1 MALWPACLSC
11 VTGIC
16 YFAGWGERGGGG
28 GECSTVI
35 WSLNP
40 MCHALNST
48 GWAAKNGMLQFL
60 WMNQLALPDVL
71 HELVSCKCQ
80 LNGLF
85 VPMMFVHRK
94 KWAVM

>member
-1 MALWPACLSC
+1 M
-11 VTGIC
+11 G
-16 YFAGWGERGGGG
+16 GEGGGG
-28 GECSTVI
+28 GGVFHRYLVCSHIPDEANWRNVEYFVI

-80 LNGLF
+80 LND
-85 VPMMFVHRK
+85 
-94 KWAVM
+94 